1 MLVEKK
7 YFKIEYNSSITY
19 IPEVIDYLEIKMQ
32 DIMNFFE
39 IKTIKKPRK
48 IIIYDNLEEY
58 KKHIEKFT
66 TYRDYMCAD
75 TNDGNINLL
84 SLEAAHK
91 TKTHANMTL
100 NELKTTICH
109 EFVHIC
115 HQESEVEHIEPEI
128 IWFWEALA
136 TNLGNPNMFHKI
148 EITAADQ
155 ELDNFSSLKNNY
167 LIAFTI
173 EKYLLENYSHVKIIE
188 YIRFPQKLKDDSK
201 KIISEAKK
209 YSKK

>member
-7 YFKIEYNSSITY
+7 YFKLEYDSSITY
-19 IPEVIDYLEIKMQ
+19 IPEVIDYLEIKMK
-32 DIMNFFE
+32 DIMAFFE
-39 IKTIKKPRK
+39 ITSIKEQRK
-48 IIIYDNLEEY
+48 IIIYDDLEKY

-66 TYRDYMCAD
+66 DYHDYMCAD

-84 SLEAAHK
+84 SIEAAHK

-100 NELKTTICH
+100 DELKTTICH

-115 HQESEVEHIEPEI
+115 QQESEIEHLEPEI
-128 IWFWEALA
+128 VWFWEALA

-148 EITAADQ
+148 EIKGNE

-173 EKYLLENYSHVKIIE
+173 GSYLLENYSHEKILE
-188 YIRFPQKLKDDSK
+188 YIRFPKKLKNDSER
-201 KIISEAKK
+201 ILTEVKK
-209 YSKK
+209 YSKN